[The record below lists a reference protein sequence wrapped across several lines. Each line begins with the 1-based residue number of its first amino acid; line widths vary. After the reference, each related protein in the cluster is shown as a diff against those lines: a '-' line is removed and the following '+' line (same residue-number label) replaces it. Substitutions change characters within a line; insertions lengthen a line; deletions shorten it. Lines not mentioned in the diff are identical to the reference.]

1 MLSALSLTVYLLI
14 MNPQKT
20 YAPDYLGVAL
30 LMAAYFSVRLV
41 VLKPCNC
48 ADSWEIATILYRPLS
63 PNVLHK

>member
-30 LMAAYFSVRLV
+30 LMAAYSSVRLV
-41 VLKPCNC
+41 RSQALQLC
-48 ADSWEIATILYRPLS
+48 
-63 PNVLHK
+63 